1 MPSRGSAQFLADSP
15 DRVTLLTH
23 LREAS
28 GSPSS
33 VADSLSMSHRSV
45 QRNLSRF
52 AERGWA
58 EKRDG
63 AYHLTTTG
71 ALVVDEYTT
80 YLDAVSRIEEY
91 DAFFENL
98 PDREHAPD
106 PRWLEDATLVVAT
119 SEDPQAPV
127 NHYVKSVRAFESE
140 RIRMLSPVLSR
151 LFHDAHAKLALRGVH
166 TELVL
171 SEAMIE
177 RARELNPAEF
187 EVVVSLP
194 VLDLYCHHDPID
206 LGLTLGDR
214 RVLIGAYDEHGQ
226 MQACVEA
233 SNEALLEWTDEL
245 YERYRERAEPIKPT
259 QNRPLVGTEG

>member
-1 MPSRGSAQFLADSP
+1 MPSRGPAQFLADSP
-15 DRVTLLTH
+15 DRVALLTH

-28 GSPSS
+28 GSPSTI
-33 VADSLSMSHRSV
+33 ADSLSMSHRSV
-45 QRNLSRF
+45 QRNLSRL
-52 AERGWA
+52 AERGWV

-63 AYHLTTTG
+63 AYHLTTPG

-80 YLDAVSRIEEY
+80 YLNALSRIEEY
-91 DAFFENL
+91 NAFFEYL
-98 PDREHAPD
+98 PDHEHTPD

-127 NHYVKSVRAFESE
+127 NHYIKSVRAFESE

-151 LFHDAHAKLALRGVH
+151 LFHDAHAKLALRGIH

-187 EVVVSLP
+187 EVVVNLP
-194 VLDLYCHHDPID
+194 VLDLYCYPDSIV

-214 RVLIGAYDEHGQ
+214 RVLIGAYDERGQ
-226 MQACVEA
+226 MQVCVEA
-233 SNEALLEWTDEL
+233 SNDALLEWTGEL
-245 YERYRERAEPIKPT
+245 YEHYRERAEHIEPT
-259 QNRPLVGTEG
+259 QNPLVGTDG